1 MEQKQSIVERLI
13 AKVNE
18 EEKAGPE
25 RKSVFVP
32 ALGVEIECEQLELDD
47 VLDLMD
53 RYGTDQSRKSLE
65 FQRELIYMSCKLFR
79 SEKLQKGLNIGDP
92 VSVVKKV
99 LGRNF
104 DNYNV
109 LTSTILSMNGLGD
122 VEEQVKN

>member
-13 AKVNE
+13 VKVNE

-25 RKSVFVP
+25 RKRVFVP
-32 ALGVEIECEQLELDD
+32 GLDEEIDCVQMELDD

-65 FQRELIYMSCKLFR
+65 FQRELIYMSCPIFR
-79 SEKLQKGLNIGDP
+79 SEELQKGLNIGDP